1 MKTQL
6 KRRFIILLASLLLV
20 IGISALLN
28 RASFDPNFSV
38 VDAISSATKRS
49 HRNSSKT
56 DTVTVW
62 GYSVDDLVLPDEAAY
77 IEETVATGNTNYV
90 LLRKADL
97 PNGTLL
103 LLSDK
108 DNRDY
113 TKAVQQV
120 AEYYE
125 NFGYTVE
132 IREYSETMM
141 LSLAHAA
148 HFDLFLLREGAA
160 S

>member
-6 KRRFIILLASLLLV
+6 KRRLLILLASLLLV
-20 IGISALLN
+20 IGISTLLN

-56 DTVTVW
+56 DTVTAW
-62 GYSVDDLVLPDEAAY
+62 SYSVDDLALPDGSAY
-77 IEETVATGNTNYV
+77 IEETTTIGNTSYV
-90 LLRKADL
+90 LLRKAEL

-103 LLSDK
+103 ILSDK

-113 TKAVQQV
+113 TKAIQQV

-125 NFGYTVE
+125 ALGYTVE

-141 LSLAHAA
+141 LSLAHAE
-148 HFDLFLLREGAA
+148 HFDLFLLREEAA

>member
-108 DNRDY
+108 DNRNY

>member
-141 LSLAHAA
+141 LSLAHAE
-148 HFDLFLLREGAA
+148 HFDLFLLREEAA

>member
-6 KRRFIILLASLLLV
+6 KRRLLILLASLLLV
-20 IGISALLN
+20 IGISVFLN

-56 DTVTVW
+56 DTATVW
-62 GYSVDDLVLPDEAAY
+62 SYSVDDLALPDGSAY
-77 IEETVATGNTNYV
+77 IEETTTIGNTSYV
-90 LLRKADL
+90 LLRKAEL

-103 LLSDK
+103 ILSDK

-113 TKAVQQV
+113 TKAIQQV
-120 AEYYE
+120 AESYE
-125 NFGYTVE
+125 ALGYTVE

-141 LSLAHAA
+141 LSLAHAE
-148 HFDLFLLREGAA
+148 HFDLFLLREEAA

>member
-1 MKTQL
+1 MKAQF

-20 IGISALLN
+20 IGISVFLN

-56 DTVTVW
+56 DTATAW
-62 GYSVDDLVLPDEAAY
+62 SYSVDDLALLDGSAY
-77 IEETVATGNTNYV
+77 IEETTTIGNTSYV
-90 LLRKADL
+90 LLRKAEL

-103 LLSDK
+103 ILSDK

-113 TKAVQQV
+113 TKAIQQG

-125 NFGYTVE
+125 ALGYTVE

-141 LSLAHAA
+141 LSLAHAE
-148 HFDLFLLREGAA
+148 HFDLFLLREEAA

>member
-6 KRRFIILLASLLLV
+6 KRRLIILLASLLLV
-20 IGISALLN
+20 IGISVFLN

-56 DTVTVW
+56 DTVTAW
-62 GYSVDDLVLPDEAAY
+62 SYSVDDLALPDGSAY
-77 IEETVATGNTNYV
+77 IEETTTIGNTSYV
-90 LLRKADL
+90 LLRKAEL

-103 LLSDK
+103 ILSDK

-113 TKAVQQV
+113 TKAIQQV

-125 NFGYTVE
+125 ALGYTVE

-141 LSLAHAA
+141 LSLAHAE
-148 HFDLFLLREGAA
+148 HFDLFLLREEAA

>member
-62 GYSVDDLVLPDEAAY
+62 GYSVDELVLPDEAAY

>member
-1 MKTQL
+1 MKNQL
-6 KRRFIILLASLLLV
+6 KRRLLILLVSFLLV
-20 IGISALLN
+20 FGISTLLN

-49 HRNSSKT
+49 HRNPSKT

-62 GYSVDDLVLPDEAAY
+62 GYSVDDLALPDGSAY
-77 IEETVATGNTNYV
+77 MEETTPIGNTSYV
-90 LLRKADL
+90 LLRKAEL

-103 LLSDK
+103 ILSDK

-125 NFGYTVE
+125 ALGYTVE

-141 LSLAHAA
+141 LSLAHAE
-148 HFDLFLLREGAA
+148 HFDLFLLREEAA

>member
-6 KRRFIILLASLLLV
+6 KRRLLILLASLLLV
-20 IGISALLN
+20 IGISVFLN

-56 DTVTVW
+56 DTVTAW
-62 GYSVDDLVLPDEAAY
+62 SYSVDDLALPDGSAY
-77 IEETVATGNTNYV
+77 TEETTTIGNTSYV
-90 LLRKADL
+90 LLRKAEL

-103 LLSDK
+103 ILSDK

-113 TKAVQQV
+113 TKAIQQV

-125 NFGYTVE
+125 ALGYTVE

-141 LSLAHAA
+141 LSLAHAE
-148 HFDLFLLREGAA
+148 HFDLFLLREEAA

>member
-20 IGISALLN
+20 IGISTLLN

-62 GYSVDDLVLPDEAAY
+62 SYSVDDLALPDGTAY
-77 IEETVATGNTNYV
+77 TEETIETTKGNYI
-90 LLRKADL
+90 LLQRAVRSED
-97 PNGTLL
+97 TLII
-103 LLSDK
+103 LSDI
-108 DNRDY
+108 DNSDY
-113 TKAVQQV
+113 AKAVQQV

-125 NFGYTVE
+125 NLGYTIE

-141 LSLAHAA
+141 LSLAHAE
-148 HFDLFLLREGAA
+148 HFDLFLLREEAA

>member
-1 MKTQL
+1 MKTQI
-6 KRRFIILLASLLLV
+6 KRRLLILLASLLLV
-20 IGISALLN
+20 IAISTLLN

-49 HRNSSKT
+49 HRSSSKT
-56 DTVTVW
+56 DTVTPW
-62 GYSVDDLVLPDEAAY
+62 GYSVDDLALPDEAAY
-77 IEETVATGNTNYV
+77 IEETVSAGNSSYV
-90 LLRKADL
+90 LLRKANLQD
-97 PNGTLL
+97 GTLL
-103 LLSDK
+103 ILSDK

-113 TKAVQQV
+113 TKAIQQV

-125 NFGYTVE
+125 ALGYTVE

-141 LSLAHAA
+141 LSLAHAE
-148 HFDLFLLREGAA
+148 HFDVFLLREEAA

>member
-62 GYSVDDLVLPDEAAY
+62 GYSVDELVLPDEAAY

-90 LLRKADL
+90 LLRKADI

>member
-6 KRRFIILLASLLLV
+6 KRRLLILLASLLLV
-20 IGISALLN
+20 IGISAFLN

-49 HRNSSKT
+49 HRSSSKT
-56 DTVTVW
+56 DTVTAW
-62 GYSVDDLVLPDEAAY
+62 SYSVDDLALPDGSAY
-77 IEETVATGNTNYV
+77 IEETTTIGNTSYV
-90 LLRKADL
+90 LLRKAEL

-103 LLSDK
+103 ILSDK

-113 TKAVQQV
+113 TKAIQQV

-125 NFGYTVE
+125 ALGYTVE

-141 LSLAHAA
+141 LSLAHTE
-148 HFDLFLLREGAA
+148 HFDLFLLREEAA

>member
-1 MKTQL
+1 MKAQF

-20 IGISALLN
+20 IGISVFLN

-49 HRNSSKT
+49 HRSSSKT
-56 DTVTVW
+56 DTAMAW
-62 GYSVDDLVLPDEAAY
+62 SYSVDDLALPDETAY
-77 IEETVATGNTNYV
+77 TEETIETTKGRYI
-90 LLRKADL
+90 LLQREAL
-97 PNGTLL
+97 SGGTLII
-103 LLSDK
+103 LSDK
-108 DNRDY
+108 DNNDY
-113 TKAVQQV
+113 AKAVQQV

-125 NFGYTVE
+125 ALGYTVE

-141 LSLAHAA
+141 LSLAHAE
-148 HFDLFLLREGAA
+148 HFDLFLLREEAA